1 MLDCDVRTLSTYQKR
16 EADPLPV
23 AVKGKRGQSHQYD
36 PQAVL
41 KWKVRQALAQLMID
55 EDGSVLDL
63 EHERARLA
71 KEQADKIARENA
83 IRDGELAPI
92 EALVFALSDV
102 SAQQVA
108 ILEGLPKRIKASMP
122 SLRAREIKILER
134 EIIKARNAISE
145 IQVDFNIEGDGK

>member
-41 KWKVRQALAQLMID
+41 KWKVRQVLAQLMID

-83 IRDGELAPI
+83 VRDGELAPI

-102 SAQQVA
+102 SVQQVA
-108 ILEGLPKRIKASMP
+108 ILEGLPKRIKASMT

-134 EIIKARNAISE
+134 EIIKARNAIAE
-145 IQVDFNIEGDGK
+145 IQVDFNSVP